1 MNKGPRF
8 DLLSMLIA
16 AVRSNLGVALLP
28 RFAIQHDLDSG
39 DMVIPCDV
47 PMRTG
52 NRFIMTWREEKS
64 ESLHLEIF
72 RNWLLNKSVMSAA

>member
-1 MNKGPRF
+1 
-8 DLLSMLIA
+8 MLIA

-47 PMRTG
+47 PIRTG
-52 NRFIMTWREEKS
+52 
-64 ESLHLEIF
+64 
-72 RNWLLNKSVMSAA
+72 